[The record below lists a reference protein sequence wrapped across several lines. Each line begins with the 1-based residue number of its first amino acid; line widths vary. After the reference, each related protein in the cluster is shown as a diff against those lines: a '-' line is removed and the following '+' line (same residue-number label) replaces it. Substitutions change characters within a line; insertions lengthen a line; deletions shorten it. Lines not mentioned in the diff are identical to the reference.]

1 MKPTKAEPGVS
12 SEEIEAI
19 AGQWLARR
27 EASDWSEQD
36 EAALEQWLAQ
46 STAHVVAFVRLE
58 AAWIE
63 ARRLQALAGGVEPG
77 ALPSVDEWQ
86 LTRFFDPAAS
96 AVSPVETTPAACAP
110 DGRGRGLRYWAVAAT
125 VLIAV
130 ALAFTHDWS
139 SQTSYST
146 PVGGIVAVPMSDGS
160 EVTLNTDTRIRVDV
174 TQTQR
179 RVELQQGE
187 AFFDVAKD
195 PSRPF
200 IVEAGSK
207 RVVAVGTQ
215 FSVRRERNEVLVVVS
230 EGRVRVEDVAA
241 PAREHDSLLTLS
253 AGSLARGEDD
263 ALLVQRKTVP
273 EIERHLSWRTG
284 YLIFRDTPL
293 AEAVEEFN
301 RYNSQRI
308 VIDDSRVAEIRV
320 SGKFRPTQYEAF
332 VRLMQEGFSVR
343 MHRAGGDIV
352 LSDASNAREMN
363 R

>member
-1 MKPTKAEPGVS
+1 MS
-12 SEEIEAI
+12 SEEIEAR

-27 EASDWSEQD
+27 DAGDWTPQD
-36 EAALEQWLAQ
+36 EVALEQWLAQ

-58 AAWIE
+58 AAWSE
-63 ARRLQALAGGVEPG
+63 ARRLQALAGGSEPG
-77 ALPSVDEWQ
+77 TVPSVDEWQ
-86 LTRFFDPAAS
+86 LTRFFDPAAGT
-96 AVSPVETTPAACAP
+96 ASPVEAKPAAANE
-110 DGRGRGLRYWAVAAT
+110 GRLRGLRHGAVAAT

-130 ALAFTHDWS
+130 ALAFTHYWP

-146 PVGGIVAVPMSDGS
+146 PLGGIVAVPMSDGS
-160 EVTLNTDTRIRVDV
+160 EVTLNTDTKIRVAV

-207 RVVAVGTQ
+207 RVVAVGTK
-215 FSVRRERNEVLVVVS
+215 FSVRREHNELLVVVT
-230 EGRVRVEDVAA
+230 EGRVRVEDLAA
-241 PAREHDSLLTLS
+241 PASEHDSLLVLS

-263 ALLVQRKTVP
+263 ALLVQQETLP

-308 VIDDSRVAEIRV
+308 LIDDSRVAEIRV

-343 MHRAGGDIV
+343 MHRAGADIV
-352 LSDASNAREMN
+352 LSDASNARETS

>member
-1 MKPTKAEPGVS
+1 MS
-12 SEEIEAI
+12 SDEIEAR

-27 EASDWSEQD
+27 DASDWTQQD
-36 EAALEQWLAQ
+36 EAALEQWLEQ

-58 AAWIE
+58 AAWAE
-63 ARRLQALAGGVEPG
+63 AKRLRALAGGLEVG
-77 ALPSVDEWQ
+77 AVPSVDEWQ
-86 LTRFFDPAAS
+86 LRRFFDPAAGV
-96 AVSPVETTPAACAP
+96 ASPAHTEVASRAN
-110 DGRGRGLRYWAVAAT
+110 DGRVRKLRHWAVAAT
-125 VLIAV
+125 VLVAI
-130 ALAFTHDWS
+130 ALAFSRFWP

-146 PVGGIVAVPMSDGS
+146 PVGGIAGVPMSDGS

-174 TQTQR
+174 TETQR

-200 IVEAGSK
+200 IVDAGSK
-207 RVVAVGTQ
+207 RVVAVGTK
-215 FSVRRERNEVLVVVS
+215 FSVRRERNELLVFVT
-230 EGRVRVEDVAA
+230 EGRVRVEDTASLA
-241 PAREHDSLLTLS
+241 SRHDSLLTLS
-253 AGSLARGEDD
+253 AGSLARGQDD

-293 AEAVEEFN
+293 TQAVGEFN
-301 RYNSQRI
+301 RYNSQQI
-308 VIDDSRVAEIRV
+308 VIEDPSVGEIRV

-332 VRLMQEGFSVR
+332 VRLMQEGFAVR
-343 MHRAGGDIV
+343 MHRVGSDIV
-352 LSDASNAREMN
+352 LSDASTTRDV